1 MPEYYNRLISI
12 FFVRASHSGIGIATP
27 YYRQIVQRNRK
38 AHSVSC
44 PLMLILLF
52 VHYKQKIQES

>member
-12 FFVRASHSGIGIATP
+12 FFLGKGLPFWFGIATP
-27 YYRQIVQRNRK
+27 YYRQIVQQRNRK

-52 VHYKQKIQES
+52 VHYKQ